1 MTDSKVE
8 LKGDQG
14 ATTIIR
20 GGWPCPGLL
29 FTLINFHYE
38 AFYFTR

>member
-20 GGWPCPGLL
+20 GGWPRLGLL
-29 FTLINFHYE
+29 FTIIILPL
-38 AFYFTR
+38 